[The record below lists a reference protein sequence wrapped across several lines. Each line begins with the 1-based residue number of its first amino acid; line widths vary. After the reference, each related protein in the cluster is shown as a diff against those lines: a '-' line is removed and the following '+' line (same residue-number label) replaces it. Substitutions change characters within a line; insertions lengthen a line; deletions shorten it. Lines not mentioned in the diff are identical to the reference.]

1 MLILDLI
8 SIFERLCEINNSFL
22 KIILNYFFEDV
33 YLNYQVIILYHR
45 AAKIKRFRI
54 TLACV
59 LNIDLWSGK
68 HRYNYVHYLKFG
80 ATGYEL
86 STS

>member
-33 YLNYQVIILYHR
+33 HLNYQVIILYHR

-68 HRYNYVHYLKFG
+68 HRYNYVHYLKCG